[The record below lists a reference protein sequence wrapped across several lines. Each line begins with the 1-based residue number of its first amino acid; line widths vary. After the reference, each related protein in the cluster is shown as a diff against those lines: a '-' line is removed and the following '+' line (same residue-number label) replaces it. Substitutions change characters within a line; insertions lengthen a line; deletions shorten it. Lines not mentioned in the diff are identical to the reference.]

1 MGRRGSNVWYPQY
14 QKTPADVEELRP
26 WFRAVVAR
34 SRNTAIPAFKYIS
47 EILQPGAEW
56 FWSIA
61 HTIELLEISDAS
73 GIAFP
78 LTFEESE
85 ESEESESVGSVHFSH
100 TGEVSTQTMS
110 TAGWLHI
117 VGEAYDN
124 LEGAGSR
131 CSGQDQWCGGN
142 ASPQST
148 YSSFGSVHPS
158 VDTGCSA
165 VRAKSTAKD

>member
-1 MGRRGSNVWYPQY
+1 METQSSNARYTQVP
-14 QKTPADVEELRP
+14 PADVEELRP

-34 SRNTAIPAFKYIS
+34 SRNTAIPAFRYITRV
-47 EILQPGAEW
+47 LQPGAAW
-56 FWSIA
+56 YWSVA
-61 HTIELLEISDAS
+61 HTIELLEIATAS
-73 GIAFP
+73 GIPFP

-85 ESEESESVGSVHFSH
+85 ESEESASVGSVHFSH

-110 TAGWLHI
+110 TAGWLRI
-117 VGEAYDN
+117 VGEAFDN

>member
-1 MGRRGSNVWYPQY
+1 MGRRGSNVERPFGRE
-14 QKTPADVEELRP
+14 TPANLEELRP
-26 WFRAVVAR
+26 WYRAVVAR
-34 SRNTAIPAFKYIS
+34 SRNTAIPAFKYITRL
-47 EILQPGAEW
+47 LQPGAVW

-61 HTIELLEISDAS
+61 HTIELLEIADAS

-85 ESEESESVGSVHFSH
+85 ESEESESVGSIHFSH

-110 TAGWLHI
+110 TAGWLRI

-148 YSSFGSVHPS
+148 YSSFESVHPS

>member
-1 MGRRGSNVWYPQY
+1 METQSSNARYTQVP
-14 QKTPADVEELRP
+14 PADVEELRP

-34 SRNTAIPAFKYIS
+34 SRNTAIPAFKYITRV
-47 EILQPGAEW
+47 LQPRAPW
-56 FWSIA
+56 YWSVA
-61 HTIELLEISDAS
+61 HTIEMLQIATAS
-73 GIAFP
+73 GIPFP

-85 ESEESESVGSVHFSH
+85 ESEESASVGSVHFSH

-110 TAGWLHI
+110 TAGWLRL
-117 VGEAYDN
+117 VDEAYHISD
-124 LEGAGSR
+124 GAGSR

-165 VRAKSTAKD
+165 VRSKSTAKD

>member
-1 MGRRGSNVWYPQY
+1 MVRRGSNVRPLGY
-14 QKTPADVEELRP
+14 QESPADLEELRP
-26 WFRAVVAR
+26 WYRAVVAR
-34 SRNTAIPAFKYIS
+34 SRNTAIPAFKYITRL
-47 EILQPGAEW
+47 LQPGAVW

-110 TAGWLHI
+110 TAGWLRI

>member
-1 MGRRGSNVWYPQY
+1 METQSSNARYTQVP
-14 QKTPADVEELRP
+14 PADVEELRP

-34 SRNTAIPAFKYIS
+34 SRNTAIPAFRYITRV
-47 EILQPGAEW
+47 LQLGAPW
-56 FWSIA
+56 YWSVA
-61 HTIELLEISDAS
+61 HTIEMLQIATAS
-73 GIAFP
+73 GIPFP

-85 ESEESESVGSVHFSH
+85 ESEESASVGSVHFSH

-110 TAGWLHI
+110 TAGWLRL
-117 VGEAYDN
+117 VDEAYDIS
-124 LEGAGSR
+124 EGAGSR